1 MENATLP
8 QTLIAAQDGE
18 RGRSGERA
26 LRSAEPDDEW
36 AAPAEWGDAPEAD
49 PNPIPARIRAR
60 EREPA
65 REPAFDAR
73 QLIER
78 KRRAAAELQG
88 AREPRG
94 VDAGVYGGDERPRAR
109 GEAERPYKARRA
121 L

>member
-1 MENATLP
+1 M
-8 QTLIAAQDGE
+8 
-18 RGRSGERA
+18 
-26 LRSAEPDDEW
+26 RSAEPEDEW
-36 AAPAEWGDAPEAD
+36 AAPAEWGDAPDAE
-49 PNPIPARIRAR
+49 PNPIPTRVRAR

-78 KRRAAAELQG
+78 KRRAAAEL
-88 AREPRG
+88 RG
-94 VDAGVYGGDERPRAR
+94 GDPGVYGADERQRVR